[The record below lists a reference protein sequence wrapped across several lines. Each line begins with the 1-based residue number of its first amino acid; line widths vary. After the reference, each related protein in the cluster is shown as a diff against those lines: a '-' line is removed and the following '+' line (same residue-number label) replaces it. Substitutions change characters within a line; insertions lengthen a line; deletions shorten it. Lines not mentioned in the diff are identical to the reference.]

1 MTRQTGRR
9 EDDDR
14 HNKAIM
20 DRYSHQMNVNIW
32 TDPAVKGQKPDLSYH
47 HVKPSVDRSLYKG
60 LAWGFLFLA
69 LGVAAGA
76 MAWKLAANFF

>member
-1 MTRQTGRR
+1 MTRRTGRR
-9 EDDDR
+9 EDLR
-14 HNKAIM
+14 EYWWTEKGLES
-20 DRYSHQMNVNIW
+20 RIW